1 MGTMPRL
8 PSIWSVKGETLF
20 QSLEQVAS
28 APGFSE
34 RSSDPRSYLASN
46 GTMNSNDLP
55 NPILPA
61 ARVRRSTDAAGIRA
75 RSPVGH
81 DDGVPLN
88 PLVRGTADR
97 CKKPVAI
104 LKCTQSLKIATFN
117 IQTLTASKI
126 TDEDSRLKTEE
137 LAWNMKKQSVEICG
151 VQEHRQVHKM

>member
-20 QSLEQVAS
+20 QSSEQVAS
-28 APGFSE
+28 APGFGE
-34 RSSDPRSYLASN
+34 RRSDPRSYLALN

-61 ARVRRSTDAAGIRA
+61 AGVRRSSDAAGIHA

-88 PLVRGTADR
+88 PLGRVYG
-97 CKKPVAI
+97 
-104 LKCTQSLKIATFN
+104 
-117 IQTLTASKI
+117 
-126 TDEDSRLKTEE
+126 
-137 LAWNMKKQSVEICG
+137 
-151 VQEHRQVHKM
+151 